1 MDPGL
6 TWEAVDW
13 LRSVTRLPIV
23 VKGVLAAEDAKL
35 AIEHRVA
42 GVAVSNHGGRQLN
55 TVATTCEALPAIV
68 DAVAGRAEVFVD
80 GGIRRGTDL
89 LKALALGAR
98 AAMIGRPFL
107 WGLAVNGEDGVRHV
121 LELLHE
127 DLKLSMALAGCQTV
141 ADISPALLWS
151 PPRGR

>member
-1 MDPGL
+1 MKLVGQAADARNGF
-6 TWEAVDW
+6 VDKALNRCRW
-13 LRSVTRLPIV
+13 TVPVGTAILLWW
-23 VKGVLAAEDAKL
+23 KL
-35 AIEHRVA
+35 AIR
-42 GVAVSNHGGRQLN
+42 
-55 TVATTCEALPAIV
+55 PAIV

-141 ADISPALLWS
+141 ANISPALLWS